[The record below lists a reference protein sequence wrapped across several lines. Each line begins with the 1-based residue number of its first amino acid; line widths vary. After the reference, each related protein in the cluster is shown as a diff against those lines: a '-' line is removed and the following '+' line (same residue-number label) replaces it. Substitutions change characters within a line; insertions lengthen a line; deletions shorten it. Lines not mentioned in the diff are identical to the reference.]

1 MERIRISSLLRR
13 GWVPLGM
20 AALLLLIIWSE
31 GAGQRL
37 PRRPEFSWPSPR
49 GRQERARQPS
59 RVGEFTFARLEYASD
74 GWGGWTTDYPKA
86 DEQFLLGMRHWV
98 RSGLNLSDDPVSVAT
113 DRPELFRH
121 PFLYVVEPGQMELS
135 AEDASALREYLLRG
149 GFLLLD
155 DFWGEYEW
163 EHVQRQLLLIFPDR
177 FPQPMSLD
185 HPVFHCY
192 FDLTQVVQVPNYH
205 NIVYRG
211 RTHEKGGI
219 RPSYWGLFDEED
231 RLMVFLARNSD
242 NGDAWEWIDDP
253 GYPLLY
259 GLAAYKL
266 ATNLIV
272 YAMTH

>member
-1 MERIRISSLLRR
+1 MGRSLLHR
-13 GWVPLGM
+13 GRIPLGV
-20 AALLLLIIWSE
+20 AALLPLLLWSE
-31 GAGQRL
+31 GTGQRV
-37 PRRPEFSWPSPR
+37 PRRPDFFSPAPQTR
-49 GRQERARQPS
+49 LDRTRHAG
-59 RVGEFTFARLEYASD
+59 RVGEFTFARLQYESD
-74 GWGGWTTDYPKA
+74 GWSGWTTDYPKA
-86 DEQFLLGMRHWV
+86 DEQFLLGMRQWV
-98 RSGLNLSDDPVSVAT
+98 RSGLDLSDEPVSVAM

-135 AEDASALREYLLRG
+135 AEDALALREYLLRG

-163 EHVQRQLLLIFPDR
+163 EHVVRQLLLVFPDR
-177 FPQPMSLD
+177 SLQPLSLD

-192 FDLTQVVQVPNYH
+192 FDLTEVVQVPNYH
-205 NIVYRG
+205 NIIYRG
-211 RTHEKGGI
+211 RTHEKGGV
-219 RPSYWGLFDEED
+219 RPSYWALFDEEQ

-253 GYPLLY
+253 RYPLPY